1 MIKCGNNRRMVS
13 RMEIVLSQN
22 RGLGESQKVHFIR
35 HFLNL
40 KGSSS
45 QYTAISYERDI
56 LDFFQVENI
65 EQIRIDQ
72 IIAVNMFDVEHYLLD
87 LKGKG
92 CASATINRKVSS
104 LSSLY
109 KWLLKYQDNRTGKAL
124 LYFNPFGNLKEEKP
138 KVNNKETEFLTQE
151 ECERL
156 ISMFDTTKTVEL
168 RNKTIMVLALTTALR
183 KSEMINIKLKDIT
196 TYGDY
201 DVIHVMRKGNKKDMV
216 KIQPGLKSLI
226 EKYVQKTN
234 RDFQTDAES
243 YLFIGH
249 SRNKR
254 NNEKLDPSSL
264 NYMMASICKKA
275 GIDKH
280 LKVHSTRH
288 TAITL
293 AITGGS
299 SIEKVRDFAAHQNIA
314 TTNRYVHSIDKLR
327 DNAGD
332 VIQFNL
338 DNVEKTGH

>member
-1 MIKCGNNRRMVS
+1 MVGI
-13 RMEIVLSQN
+13 MEIVLTQN
-22 RGLGESQKVHFIR
+22 RSIGERQNTHFIR

-40 KGSSS
+40 KASSS
-45 QYTAISYERDI
+45 RYTAISYERDI
-56 LDFFQVENI
+56 LDFFQVSQI
-65 EQIRIDQ
+65 EEIQLAD

-109 KWLLKYQDNRTGKAL
+109 KWLLKYQDNRTGTAL
-124 LYFNPFGNLKEEKP
+124 LHYNPFGNLKEEKP
-138 KVNNKETEFLTQE
+138 KVNNKETEFLTNG

-156 ISMFDTTKTVEL
+156 FQIFDTSNILEL
-168 RNKTIMVLALTTALR
+168 RNKTILLLALTTALR
-183 KSEMINIKLKDIT
+183 KSEMINIKIKDIAK
-196 TYGDY
+196 YGEY
-201 DVIHVMRKGNKKDMV
+201 DVIHVVRKGNKKDMV
-216 KIQPGLKSLI
+216 KIQPALKDLI
-226 EKYVQKTN
+226 YEYIQRTN
-234 RDFQTDAES
+234 RDVERDKEL

-264 NYMMASICKKA
+264 NYMLKSICKKA
-275 GIDKH
+275 GITKH

-293 AITGGS
+293 AITGGA

-314 TTNRYVHSIDKLR
+314 TTNRYVHSIDKLKE
-327 DNAGD
+327 NAGD
-332 VIQFNL
+332 YIQFAEL
-338 DNVEKTGH
+338 F

>member
-1 MIKCGNNRRMVS
+1 MRDEINGRMVII
-13 RMEIVLSQN
+13 MEIVLSQN
-22 RGLGESQKVHFIR
+22 RAIGESQRIHFIR

-40 KGSSS
+40 KASSS
-45 QYTAISYERDI
+45 HYTAISYERDI
-56 LDFFQVENI
+56 LDFFQVETI
-65 EQIRIDQ
+65 EQIHLDQ
-72 IIAVNMFDVEHYLLD
+72 IIAVNIFDVEHYLLD

-109 KWLLKYQDNRTGKAL
+109 KWLLKYQDNKTGKAL

-156 ISMFDTTKTVEL
+156 ISMFDTTKIIDL
-168 RNKTIMVLALTTALR
+168 RNKTLIVLALTTALR

-196 TYGDY
+196 KYGEY
-201 DVIHVMRKGNKKDMV
+201 DVIHVTRKGNKKDMV
-216 KIQPGLKSLI
+216 KIQPGLKYLI
-226 EKYVQKTN
+226 EQYVKRTE
-234 RDFQTDAES
+234 RDFQQDSES

-275 GIDKH
+275 GIEKH

-293 AITGGS
+293 AITGGA

-327 DNAGD
+327 HNAGD
-332 VIQFNL
+332 IIQFNL
-338 DNVEKTGH
+338 ESEKDM

>member
-1 MIKCGNNRRMVS
+1 
-13 RMEIVLSQN
+13 MEIVLTQN
-22 RGLGESQKVHFIR
+22 RSIGERQNTHFIR

-40 KGSSS
+40 KASSS
-45 QYTAISYERDI
+45 RYTAISYERDI
-56 LDFFQVENI
+56 LDFFQVSQI
-65 EQIRIDQ
+65 EEIQLAD

-109 KWLLKYQDNRTGKAL
+109 KWLLKYQDNRTGTAL
-124 LYFNPFGNLKEEKP
+124 LHYNPFGNLKEEKP
-138 KVNNKETEFLTQE
+138 KVNNKETEFLTNE

-156 ISMFDTTKTVEL
+156 FQIFDTSNILEL
-168 RNKTIMVLALTTALR
+168 RNKTILLLALTTALR
-183 KSEMINIKLKDIT
+183 KSEMINIKIKDIAK
-196 TYGDY
+196 YGEY
-201 DVIHVMRKGNKKDMV
+201 DVIHVVRKGNKKDMV
-216 KIQPGLKSLI
+216 KIQPALKDLI
-226 EKYVQKTN
+226 YEYIQRTN
-234 RDFQTDAES
+234 RDVERDKEL

-264 NYMMASICKKA
+264 NYMLKSICKKA
-275 GIDKH
+275 GITKH

-293 AITGGS
+293 AITGGA

-314 TTNRYVHSIDKLR
+314 TTNRYVHSIDKLKE
-327 DNAGD
+327 NAGD
-332 VIQFNL
+332 YIQFAEL
-338 DNVEKTGH
+338 F

>member
-1 MIKCGNNRRMVS
+1 MVS
-13 RMEIVLSQN
+13 RMKIVLSQN
-22 RGLGESQKVHFIR
+22 RAVGESQKVHFIR

-40 KGSSS
+40 KASSS
-45 QYTAISYERDI
+45 HYTAISYERDI
-56 LDFFQVENI
+56 LDFFQVDYI
-65 EQIRIDQ
+65 EQIQLEQ

-109 KWLLKYQDNRTGKAL
+109 KWLLKYQDNRTGKSL
-124 LYFNPFGNLKEEKP
+124 LYFNPFGNLKDEKP
-138 KVNNKETEFLTQE
+138 KVNNKETEFLTQD
-151 ECERL
+151 ECQRL
-156 ISMFDTTKTVEL
+156 ISIFDTRKIVEL
-168 RNKTIMVLALTTALR
+168 RNKTIIVLALTTALR

-196 TYGDY
+196 TYGEY

-216 KIQPGLKSLI
+216 KIQSSLKRLI
-226 EKYVQKTN
+226 EEYIERTN
-234 RDFQTDAES
+234 RDMIQDAES

-264 NYMMASICKKA
+264 NYMLKSTCKKA

-293 AITGGS
+293 AITGGA

-314 TTNRYVHSIDKLR
+314 TTNRYVHSIDKLK

-332 VIQFNL
+332 YIHIDDLF
-338 DNVEKTGH
+338 

>member
-1 MIKCGNNRRMVS
+1 MVGI
-13 RMEIVLSQN
+13 MEIVLTQN
-22 RGLGESQKVHFIR
+22 RSIGERQNTHFIR

-40 KGSSS
+40 KASSS
-45 QYTAISYERDI
+45 RYTAISYERDI
-56 LDFFQVENI
+56 LDFFQVSQI
-65 EQIRIDQ
+65 EEIQLAD

-109 KWLLKYQDNRTGKAL
+109 KWLLKYQDNRTGTAL
-124 LYFNPFGNLKEEKP
+124 LHYNPFGNLKEEKP
-138 KVNNKETEFLTQE
+138 KVNNKETEFLTNE

-156 ISMFDTTKTVEL
+156 FQIFDTSNILEL
-168 RNKTIMVLALTTALR
+168 RNKTILLLALTTALR
-183 KSEMINIKLKDIT
+183 KSEMINIKIKDIAK
-196 TYGDY
+196 YGEY
-201 DVIHVMRKGNKKDMV
+201 DVIHVVRKGNKKDMV
-216 KIQPGLKSLI
+216 KIQPALKDLI
-226 EKYVQKTN
+226 YEYIQRTN
-234 RDFQTDAES
+234 RDVERDKEL

-264 NYMMASICKKA
+264 NYMLKSICKKA
-275 GIDKH
+275 GITKH

-293 AITGGS
+293 AITGGA

-314 TTNRYVHSIDKLR
+314 TTNRYVHSIDKLKE
-327 DNAGD
+327 NAGD
-332 VIQFNL
+332 YIQFAEL
-338 DNVEKTGH
+338 F

>member
-1 MIKCGNNRRMVS
+1 MVKL
-13 RMEIVLSQN
+13 MEIVLTQN
-22 RGLGESQKVHFIR
+22 RALGEAKKVHFIR

-40 KGSSS
+40 KASSS

-56 LDFFQVENI
+56 LDFFQVEQI
-65 EQIRIDQ
+65 EDIRLEQ

-109 KWLLKYQDNRTGKAL
+109 KWLLKYQDNLTGTAL
-124 LYFNPFGNLKEEKP
+124 LHFNPFGNLKEEKP
-138 KVNNKETEFLTQE
+138 KVNSKETEFLTAE
-151 ECERL
+151 ECIQL
-156 ISMFDTTKTVEL
+156 LKVFDTTKLVEL
-168 RNKTIMVLALTTALR
+168 RNKTIMYLALTTALR
-183 KSEMINIKLKDIT
+183 KSELINIRLQDVTK
-196 TYGDY
+196 YGDY
-201 DVIHVMRKGNKKDMV
+201 DVIHVTRKGRKKDMV
-216 KIQPGLKSLI
+216 KIQPGVKLLI
-226 EKYVQKTN
+226 EEYVKRTSRN
-234 RDFQTDAES
+234 FEEHKEA

-264 NYMMASICKKA
+264 NYMMKAVCKRA
-275 GIDKH
+275 GITKH

-293 AITGGS
+293 AITNGA

-314 TTNRYVHSIDKLR
+314 TTNRYIHSIEKLK

-332 VIQFNL
+332 LIQFDLMN
-338 DNVEKTGH
+338 DASAN